1 MISEQR
7 NLEARDHGFICV
19 VCRSDWGKTRI
30 STRCQSTEL
39 LHLAG
44 DRVFVWELTCKCSF
58 RWLTVP
64 SATDSTAVRRRHVQN
79 VDLPKRVFVFQ
90 TCVLPSWTQ
99 DEYKDVACPY
109 DEFTFATFWLLGEAS
124 FAASPS
130 SSRLLCQ
137 LLLTQRRRLCASS
150 IVSTSN

>member
-1 MISEQR
+1 MIGEQR

-39 LHLAG
+39 LHLTG

-109 DEFTFATFWLLGEAS
+109 DGFTFATFCLFWEKQALQPRLVAVACCAVPIAS
-124 FAASPS
+124 HATPS
-130 SSRLLCQ
+130 SLCV
-137 LLLTQRRRLCASS
+137 LYR
-150 IVSTSN
+150 II